1 VSVRRSFRGSVE
13 GPRPLGA
20 IIMVA
25 AATAT
30 LDITGQV
37 AVWALLGQ
45 ALGLGWALSRR
56 ELPVQRNAPLLNGA
70 LALIVALGLGMW
82 LRGAPAV
89 VALAHFATLAQA
101 LQLVDARPRR
111 SEFLLVTLALFQV
124 ILASN
129 LTDSVLFPPLLVV
142 FLLTTVWTLLVH
154 TLQVEA
160 LESGDPLAAQR
171 IATPGL
177 LRAALVASS
186 LSILLALALF
196 LVLPRMRSHMLH
208 GTGGGLRV
216 ATSGFSDTIQLG
228 ELGRIRQDPRAVL
241 HVETLAGTPAPEG
254 AGYWRGLAFD
264 RFDGRSW
271 SVTPPDKRAIP
282 GSAEIGIDL
291 APRLRDAE
299 QVQRIVREPVTGG
312 VVFSRGPPT
321 RISGAL
327 RGLERDSNGGLYSP
341 RQADQRVIYT
351 VASRVEPDA
360 PLPGDRALETPDGR
374 GRHLQL
380 PPLAPWVEG
389 LARSIVDGV
398 DSDAERAAR
407 LERWLRRNG
416 RYSNT
421 PPDVGD
427 SAPIEAFLQQGLEGH
442 CEYFASAMVVLLRSA
457 GIPSRMVNGFAG
469 GHTNRLGGFV
479 TLTRADA
486 HAWVEVHFERTG
498 WVRFDPTP
506 PDLRRSE
513 AATGLGA
520 RMSELASAVELWWF
534 QRVVDFDRTDQ
545 AHALRG
551 AWLAWRRWRKPQAGA
566 PTAAPEPH
574 RTTPLV
580 DARAVAA
587 ALAVI
592 GVLLAGSRLRRRRRS
607 RGPGVL
613 GEYAAA
619 LRLLARRGLVRDG
632 ATPARAFARRVA
644 RELPQAAESFAR
656 LTESYLAARFGGRE
670 AHGAD
675 EELRL
680 LRDSLRA

>member
-1 VSVRRSFRGSVE
+1 MSVRRSFRGSVE

-37 AVWALLGQ
+37 AVWALIGQ
-45 ALGLGWALSRR
+45 ALGVGWALSRR
-56 ELPVQRNAPLLNGA
+56 ELPVQRSAPALNAA
-70 LALIVALGLGMW
+70 LVLIVALGLGMW
-82 LRGAPAV
+82 LRGAASV
-89 VALAHFATLAQA
+89 VALAHFATLTQA

-177 LRAALVASS
+177 LRATLVASS

-196 LVLPRMRSHMLH
+196 LVLPRMRSAMLR
-208 GTGGGLRV
+208 GGSGGMRV
-216 ATSGFSDTIQLG
+216 ATSGFSDKIQLG
-228 ELGRIRQDPRAVL
+228 ELGRIRQDPRPVL
-241 HVETLAGTPAPEG
+241 HVETLAGTPPQEG
-254 AGYWRGLAFD
+254 AGYWRGMAFD
-264 RFDGRSW
+264 HFDGRSW

-282 GSAEIGIDL
+282 GNAEIGIDL
-291 APRLRDAE
+291 APRMRE
-299 QVQRIVREPVTGG
+299 SEHVQRIIREPVTGG
-312 VVFSRGPPT
+312 VVFSLGPPT

-327 RGLERDSNGGLYSP
+327 RSLERDRNGGLFIP
-341 RQADQRVIYT
+341 QQAEQRVIYT
-351 VASRVEPDA
+351 VASRIEPDA
-360 PLPGDRALETPDGR
+360 PLAGDWAMETPDGR

-380 PPLAPWVEG
+380 PALATWVED
-389 LARSIVDGV
+389 LAHTITDGAR
-398 DSDAERAAR
+398 SDAERAAQ
-407 LERWLRRNG
+407 LERWLRENG

-427 SAPIEAFLQQGLEGH
+427 TEPVEAFLQQGLEGH
-442 CEYFASAMVVLLRSA
+442 CEYFASAMVVLLRSV
-457 GIPSRMVNGFAG
+457 GIPARMVNGFAG
-469 GHTNRLGGFV
+469 GHRNRLGGFV

-506 PDLRRSE
+506 PDLRRTE

-520 RMSELASAVELWWF
+520 RMGELASAVELWWF

-551 AWLAWRRWRKPQAGA
+551 AWLSWRRWRKPQAS
-566 PTAAPEPH
+566 TAASAPEQR

-580 DARAVAA
+580 DARAVGT
-587 ALAVI
+587 ALALI
-592 GVLLAGSRLRRRRRS
+592 GALVVANHLRRRRRS
-607 RGPGVL
+607 RGPTVL
-613 GEYAAA
+613 REYAAA
-619 LRLLARRGLVRDG
+619 LRLLARRGLIRDT
-632 ATPARAFARRVA
+632 ATPARAFARRVS
-644 RELPQAAESFAR
+644 RELPQAADAFAR
-656 LTESYLAARFGGRE
+656 LTETYLAARFGGRE
-670 AHGAD
+670 ARAAD